1 MLTVW
6 TEDISVTVYSEQ
18 TVQEA
23 QNQPMEVS
31 RIQKQLSKTGATE
44 FVFEHLEIDQEG
56 KVFLPMQQFNELRR
70 QALEKL
76 ELEICG
82 KFRRT
87 STEQPLLKQNSEEKK
102 TEGVLLSVLTETLE
116 QLEDVYK
123 RQVYRST
130 DDSLCSA

>member
-1 MLTVW
+1 
-6 TEDISVTVYSEQ
+6 
-18 TVQEA
+18 
-23 QNQPMEVS
+23 
-31 RIQKQLSKTGATE
+31 
-44 FVFEHLEIDQEG
+44 
-56 KVFLPMQQFNELRR
+56 MQQLNELRR

-116 QLEDVYK
+116 QLESVLDSEAAERIYIDSNVVQDLFEDARLQHLCKKAK
-123 RQVYRST
+123 RS
-130 DDSLCSA
+130 SAKIFLAMPHIFRADAVRKFEQHSGNRTGRCIDQKL